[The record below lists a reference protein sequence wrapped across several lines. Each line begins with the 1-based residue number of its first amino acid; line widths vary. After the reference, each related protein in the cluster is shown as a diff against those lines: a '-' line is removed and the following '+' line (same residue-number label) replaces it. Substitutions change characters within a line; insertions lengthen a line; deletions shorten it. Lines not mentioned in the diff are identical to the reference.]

1 MSKNRNDE
9 AWEAIFADRDVL
21 GVIGREGRFLISAD
35 EIRRYREP
43 RLMAKFDHR
52 VNLPEIFQR
61 HSLAILPV
69 SRGDYVIGPF
79 EAYCRFSEFSA
90 PVRRFSLPASLESL
104 DGAHIPSETIALSCA
119 AASGILS
126 DFLGEETLV
135 PTVAGRMNSD
145 RFSFSVRGADGA
157 PFPVDVDHAQLEIDA
172 AYEGARSLA
181 LIEAKRDLSEDFL
194 VRQLYYP
201 YRVWSERVHKRVRPV
216 FLIHSNGL
224 FRLCEYEFT
233 DPLCYNS
240 LRLVQQRTYSL
251 EDTDFTR
258 RDLLDVLRDTPRD
271 EEPAVA
277 FPQANSLERV
287 LNLCELLLAQ
297 PMTPLDVTAAYDFTL
312 RQAGYYTAAARFL
325 GLIRK
330 DGPAFRLTAEG
341 RRLLSLGY
349 RRRQAALTSRMAR
362 SRVFRSLLSLGAHKP
377 SAVTVEE
384 ARELLRTE
392 RPPDVWSEKTL
403 SRRASTAVSWVNWLL
418 RPQGEE
424 EEQLSFFGRE
434 ERGAARCAKEEGI
447 GNKE

>member
-9 AWEAIFADRDVL
+9 AWEAIFADREAVDV
-21 GVIGREGRFLISAD
+21 IAREGRLLISAD

-69 SRGDYVIGPF
+69 SRGDYVVGPF
-79 EAYCRFSEFSA
+79 EAYCRFGEASS

-104 DGAHIPSETIALSCA
+104 DGGNIPSETIALSCA

-135 PTVAGRMNSD
+135 PTVSGRMSSD
-145 RFSFSVRGADGA
+145 CFSFTIRGADGE
-157 PFPVDVDHAQLEIDA
+157 PFPVDVDHAQIEIDA
-172 AYEGARSLA
+172 AYEGAHSLA

-201 YRVWSERVHKRVRPV
+201 FRVWSERVRKRVRPV
-216 FLIHSNGL
+216 FLVHSNGL
-224 FRLCEYEFT
+224 FRLYEYEFT
-233 DPLCYNS
+233 DPMCYNS

-258 RDLLDVLRDTPRD
+258 RDLLDVLRETPWD
-271 EEPAVA
+271 EEPEVA

-287 LNLCELLLAQ
+287 LNLCELLLMQ

-330 DGPAFRLTAEG
+330 DGAFFRLTDEG
-341 RRLLSLGY
+341 RRVLSLSY
-349 RRRQAALTSRMAR
+349 RKRQAALTSRMAR
-362 SRVFRSLLSLGAHKP
+362 SRVFRALLNLGAHKP
-377 SAVTVEE
+377 SPVTVEE

-424 EEQLSFFGRE
+424 EQQLSFFPG
-434 ERGAARCAKEEGI
+434 
-447 GNKE
+447 